1 MKFLKRGTC
10 QEKGRS
16 TPWEDERSNNK
27 YIRGK
32 FKYTRKNSDFVQ
44 VDNKKRENTIFMKKK
59 KVSVNKQVSKR
70 YPSWVYFYKH

>member
-32 FKYTRKNSDFVQ
+32 FKFTRKNSDFVQ
-44 VDNKKRENTIFMKKK
+44 VDNKKKREHDFYEEKKGIGEQTGVQTVSFM
-59 KVSVNKQVSKR
+59 SV
-70 YPSWVYFYKH
+70 FL